1 MKTQLKFFATIAVI
15 LFFSSSLTYAQQGQS
30 SPVEAVKI
38 AENIYQLTGGSGAN
52 GGFYVGDDAVLLID
66 TKMSEQSVR
75 DELAAIM
82 KITTKPVKYL
92 VLTHADGDHVNGNVY
107 LPDGVT
113 IIAHE
118 NCYKEFF
125 VSRDGSPT
133 NWEKPEMAK
142 GLPQILFNDR
152 MDIRIGNKI
161 IELYYFGRG
170 HTTGDTYI
178 YFREEGVAFIGDQYF
193 EGRVPLFHTYKN
205 GSAVAFGE
213 TMKKMLDAI
222 PATKFCSGHAP
233 MVSREKVVE
242 YVNSI
247 NNMVDKVNT
256 LIKQKKSLDDIKGAF
271 SEGEATIIEGI
282 YNDLVK

>member
-1 MKTQLKFFATIAVI
+1 MKTLLKYFATTAVI
-15 LFFSSSLTYAQQGQS
+15 LFLFSSLTYAQQGQS

-38 AENIYQLTGGSGAN
+38 ADNLYQLTGGSGAN

-82 KITTKPVKYL
+82 KITTKPIKYL
-92 VLTHADGDHVNGNVY
+92 VLTHADGDHVNGNVF

-233 MVSREKVVE
+233 MVSRDKVVE

-247 NNMVDKVNT
+247 NNMVEKINT
-256 LIKQKKSLDDIKGAF
+256 LIKQKKSLDDIKGSF
-271 SEGEATIIEGI
+271 SEGEATIVEGI

>member
-1 MKTQLKFFATIAVI
+1 MKTLLKYFATTAVI
-15 LFFSSSLTYAQQGQS
+15 LFLFSSLIFAQQGQS

-38 AENIYQLTGGSGAN
+38 ADNLYQLNGGSGAN

-75 DELAAIM
+75 DELAALM
-82 KITTKPVKYL
+82 KITTKPIKYL
-92 VLTHADGDHVNGNVY
+92 VLTHADGDPVNGNVF

-233 MVSREKVVE
+233 MVSRDKVVE

-247 NNMVDKVNT
+247 NSMVEKINT
-256 LIKQKKSLDDIKGAF
+256 LIKQKKSLDDIKGSF
-271 SEGEATIIEGI
+271 SEGEATIVEGI

>member
-213 TMKKMLDAI
+213 TMKKMLDTI

>member
-1 MKTQLKFFATIAVI
+1 MKTLLKYFATTAVI
-15 LFFSSSLTYAQQGQS
+15 MFLFSSLTFAQQGQS

-38 AENIYQLTGGSGAN
+38 AENLYQLNGGSGAN

-66 TKMSEQSVR
+66 TKMSEQSVH

-82 KITTKPVKYL
+82 KITTKPIKYL
-92 VLTHADGDHVNGNVY
+92 VLTHADGDHVNGNVF
-107 LPDGVT
+107 LQDGVT

-233 MVSREKVVE
+233 MVSRDKVVE

-247 NNMVDKVNT
+247 NSMVEKINT
-256 LIKQKKSLDDIKGAF
+256 LIKQKKSLDDIKGSF
-271 SEGEATIIEGI
+271 SEGEATIVEGI

>member
-1 MKTQLKFFATIAVI
+1 MKTLLKYFATTAVI
-15 LFFSSSLTYAQQGQS
+15 MFLFSSLTFAQQGQS

-38 AENIYQLTGGSGAN
+38 AENLYQLNGGSGAN

-82 KITTKPVKYL
+82 KITTKPIKYL
-92 VLTHADGDHVNGNVY
+92 VLTHADGDHVNGNVF
-107 LPDGVT
+107 LQDGVT

-233 MVSREKVVE
+233 MVSRDKVVE

-247 NNMVDKVNT
+247 NSMVEKINT
-256 LIKQKKSLDDIKGAF
+256 LIKQKKSLDDIKGSF
-271 SEGEATIIEGI
+271 SEGEATIVEGI